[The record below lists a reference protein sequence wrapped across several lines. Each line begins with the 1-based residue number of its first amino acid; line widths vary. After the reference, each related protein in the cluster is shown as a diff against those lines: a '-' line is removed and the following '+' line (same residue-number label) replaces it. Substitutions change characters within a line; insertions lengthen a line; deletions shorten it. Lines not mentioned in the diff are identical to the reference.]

1 MYNQNMEK
9 YTNEQSSGED
19 LSLENEQLEE
29 IDLLA
34 ADEMPAGDG
43 HALDDGF
50 SFDGEFQKE
59 HIGLTRKKALILV
72 AVLVVAIAAITAVSV
87 WLLPKPTGLP
97 KFNEVMT
104 SNRGAYLHPQYG
116 SVDWVE
122 IWNPTDADID
132 LSGYGFTNDLKHH
145 QFRYRFPEGTILKP
159 GEYLVLYCT
168 GGTEQSDSD
177 PFCTGFN
184 LSKDGEKLFLVT
196 PMKVEADELA
206 VPMLETDTA
215 YARAENGDFQV
226 TDYPTPGEAN
236 RFE

>member
-1 MYNQNMEK
+1 MYNANMEQ
-9 YTNEQSSGED
+9 TTHDISPGEERFPEND
-19 LSLENEQLEE
+19 LFSENEP
-29 IDLLA
+29 LA
-34 ADEMPAGDG
+34 ENELPVDDELSMKD
-43 HALDDGF
+43 
-50 SFDGEFQKE
+50 EFQKE

-72 AVLVVAIAAITAVSV
+72 AVLVVVIAAITAAAV

-97 KFNEVMT
+97 KFSEVMT
-104 SNRGAYLHPQYG
+104 SNREAYLHSQYG

-159 GEYLVLYCT
+159 GAYLVLYCT

-196 PMKVEADELA
+196 PMKVEADELE
-206 VPMLETDTA
+206 VPPLETDTA
-215 YARAENGDFQV
+215 YARTDADSFAV
-226 TDYPTPGEAN
+226 TEYPTPGEAN

>member
-1 MYNQNMEK
+1 METVFFMYNADMEK
-9 YTNEQSSGED
+9 MTDLFSSEEERSPGNELPVED
-19 LSLENEQLEE
+19 APSFENEF
-29 IDLLA
+29 
-34 ADEMPAGDG
+34 
-43 HALDDGF
+43 HT
-50 SFDGEFQKE
+50 E
-59 HIGLTRKKALILV
+59 HIGLTRKRALILV
-72 AVLVVAIAAITAVSV
+72 AVLVVVIAAITAAAV

-97 KFNEVMT
+97 KFSEVMT
-104 SNRGAYLHPQYG
+104 SNRTAYLHPQYG

-122 IWNPTDADID
+122 IYNPTDADID

-159 GEYLVLYCT
+159 GAYLVLYCT

-196 PMKVEADELA
+196 PMKVEADELE
-206 VPMLETDTA
+206 VPPLETDTA
-215 YARAENGDFQV
+215 YARTDADSFAV
-226 TDYPTPGEAN
+226 TEYPTPGKAN

>member
-1 MYNQNMEK
+1 MYNANMEQ
-9 YTNEQSSGED
+9 TTHDISPGEERFPEND
-19 LSLENEQLEE
+19 LFSENEP
-29 IDLLA
+29 LA
-34 ADEMPAGDG
+34 ENELPVDDELSMKD
-43 HALDDGF
+43 
-50 SFDGEFQKE
+50 EFQKE

-72 AVLVVAIAAITAVSV
+72 AVLVVVIAAITAAAV

-97 KFNEVMT
+97 KFSEVMT
-104 SNRGAYLHPQYG
+104 SNREAYLHPQYG

-159 GEYLVLYCT
+159 GAYLVLYCT

-184 LSKDGEKLFLVT
+184 LSKEGEKLFLVT
-196 PMKVEADELA
+196 PMKVEADELV
-206 VPMLETDTA
+206 VPPLETDTA
-215 YARAENGDFQV
+215 YARTESGDFAV
-226 TDYPTPGEAN
+226 TGHPTPHEAN

>member
-1 MYNQNMEK
+1 MYNAGMEK
-9 YTNEQSSGED
+9 NLNDYPSGEA
-19 LSLENEQLEE
+19 LPLENEPSEE

-34 ADEMPAGDG
+34 ADEPSAGDEVSLG
-43 HALDDGF
+43 DEL
-50 SFDGEFQKE
+50 SFDDTFQKE
-59 HIGLTRKKALILV
+59 HIGLSRRRALILV
-72 AVLVVAIAAITAVSV
+72 AALVLLVAVITVIAL
-87 WLLPKPTGLP
+87 LLPKPTGLP
-97 KFNEVMT
+97 KFSEVMT
-104 SNRGAYLHPQYG
+104 SNHGAYLHPEYG

-122 IWNPTDADID
+122 IVNPTDADID

-145 QFRYRFPEGTILKP
+145 HFRYRFPEGTILKP

-184 LSKDGEKLFLVT
+184 LSASGEMLFLVT

-206 VPMLETDTA
+206 VPELESDTS
-215 YARAENGDFQV
+215 YARTDSGTFVV
-226 TDYPTPGEAN
+226 TQFPTPNGAN